1 MSHAKEIFARAILR
15 TRALP
20 KACCLWFV
28 YRWDEAIS
36 VASSEDTL
44 TEYDEDDGLGG
55 VDRQTA
61 YIRQS
66 LTRENYVTFYWFV
79 VLSED
84 ANRSKWSNEYIYGW
98 LLVMKWLLGHVTHH
112 R

>member
-1 MSHAKEIFARAILR
+1 M
-15 TRALP
+15 
-20 KACCLWFV
+20 
-28 YRWDEAIS
+28 
-36 VASSEDTL
+36 ASSEDTL

-84 ANRSKWSNEYIYGW
+84 ANRSK
-98 LLVMKWLLGHVTHH
+98 
-112 R
+112 